1 MTGISVQTED
11 FTGSC
16 RSREEETIRVPY
28 MSGNSVAI
36 LGAKQENGT
45 GHHPIQQDQE
55 KPFQPDEFAVL
66 HYLTEENGSQSQHCQ
81 FHHTKDQYRK
91 CTAQECRIPS
101 NRFGDPKAQELF
113 EMVAQELGRMVTMLE
128 GYRTGNEPI
137 GSSEQPAQPWG
148 PPGTQPPRGP
158 DIPIGVDDQVE
169 TPPRI
174 TSKEADQF

>member
-1 MTGISVQTED
+1 MQYHLTA
-11 FTGSC
+11 
-16 RSREEETIRVPY
+16 REHAQKI
-28 MSGNSVAI
+28 
-36 LGAKQENGT
+36 AKLL
-45 GHHPIQQDQE
+45 QDAE
-55 KPFQPDEFAVL
+55 
-66 HYLTEENGSQSQHCQ
+66 
-81 FHHTKDQYRK
+81 
-91 CTAQECRIPS
+91 QECRIPS
-101 NRFGDPKAQELF
+101 HRFGDPKAQELF